1 MFRNTKDLWHDLLEI
16 VYPWRCP
23 LCRGEGD
30 PPTGLCPECRAG
42 LGTAASWRCPV
53 CGRPLVSL
61 GGCCPQPSDHPLD
74 GLFSVADYGDA
85 VRTLIHLHKYSR
97 AGRAGRALG
106 IIFSEEVESSLDVP
120 CDMIVPV
127 PLSRARQR
135 QRGFNQAALMG
146 RRLGRKMSLPVGYDV
161 LKRVRHAQAQA
172 ELSGRE
178 REENVSRAFTRGRGA
193 GPPGRCLLVDDVYT
207 TGATMRDCARV
218 LKEGGAQQVFGA
230 VFACAVMRDQGGPG
244 IG

>member
-1 MFRNTKDLWHDLLEI
+1 M
-16 VYPWRCP
+16 
-23 LCRGEGD
+23 
-30 PPTGLCPECRAG
+30 
-42 LGTAASWRCPV
+42 
-53 CGRPLVSL
+53 
-61 GGCCPQPSDHPLD
+61 
-74 GLFSVADYGDA
+74 
-85 VRTLIHLHKYSR
+85 
-97 AGRAGRALG
+97 
-106 IIFSEEVESSLDVP
+106 DVP

-218 LKEGGAQQVFGA
+218 LKEDGAQQVFGA